1 MPDIEDIK
9 AMHDRAFE
17 KNQQTREDA
26 ANDMVFCWISQWD
39 DSLLGDSQLEYRGE
53 FNIIR
58 KGLRHVLSLLANRDV
73 QVDFEPIETSINSD
87 ELSDVMDGLYRTTIR
102 KLESREA
109 FRIGR
114 QETVSCGFGAWELE
128 NRYTGVGNL
137 QEIARSPVHEA
148 NNTLYWDPQG
158 ELEDKSDSEYCS
170 IIKSY
175 SRDGVQKLVE
185 ELTGEAGYIP
195 GNFKTPEE
203 SYVFPW
209 ILENERY
216 FVGRFYY
223 REKGLIRVHMFTD
236 LLGNPVEVSEDKI
249 ADREEFLIA
258 NGYQYNQTVDRDCYN
273 VTRYIVTG
281 EDVLEECTIPGEH
294 IPVVPMYGERQFVE
308 GEEHYEGIVR
318 LAKDPQRLRNFQ
330 LSYLASLVGQSP
342 RRKPIFYPEQV
353 EGFEHMYEL
362 NGADNNLP
370 YLLQK
375 RVTAM
380 GEELPLGPV
389 GEMPEQPIPTALG
402 ASIELSRQAV
412 EDVINPG
419 LPQNLSDVDMSGRGV
434 EEVNR
439 RMDQQSALFQESY
452 KTALRRDAVVFSSMA
467 SVIYDTPRNVTLTK
481 PDGSRSQQQLM
492 VPEFNTQNGQVEMR
506 ADLTQAKFEIYA
518 DLRDTH
524 ETIEQEVRTD
534 TLELIK
540 MLPPD
545 DPIRG
550 ILILKYIE
558 RQPGSSFE
566 DIRRFASSQLI
577 RQGIKQP
584 ETPEEQQ
591 IAAQAQQQAQKP
603 DANTLLAMAEMEKA
617 KADQAAA
624 TVKQFEAETK
634 RIDVGLKA
642 EKQGYDVDKII
653 AETQA
658 LRYKTVDDLTR
669 SLMPADL
676 LPESGAGNN
685 RGTGRRRNAAGIP
698 DLPNRERRT

>member
-1 MPDIEDIK
+1 MLNIEDIK
-9 AMHDRAFE
+9 YMHDRAYE

-26 ANDMVFCWISQWD
+26 ANDMVFCWITQWD
-39 DSLLGDSQLEYRGE
+39 DSLLGESQLEYRGE

-58 KGLRHVLSLLANRDV
+58 KGLRHILSLLASRDV
-73 QVDFEPIETSINSD
+73 AVDFEPVETSVQSD
-87 ELSDVMDGLYRTTIR
+87 ELSDIMDGMYRTTIR

-109 FRIGR
+109 FRMGR

-128 NRYTGVGNL
+128 NRYNGVGNL
-137 QEIARSPVHEA
+137 QEIVRSPIHEA
-148 NNTLYWDPQG
+148 NNTLFWDPNG
-158 ELEDKSDSEYCS
+158 VLEDKSDADFCS

-175 SRDGVQKLVE
+175 SRDGVKDLVE
-185 ELTGEAGYIP
+185 ELTGEEGYVP

-216 FVGRFYY
+216 YVGRFYC
-223 REKGLIRVHMFTD
+223 REKGIMRVHMFRD
-236 LLGNPVEVSEDKI
+236 LLGNPMEVSEDKI
-249 ADREEFLIA
+249 FEREQFLLE
-258 NGYQYNQTVDRDCYN
+258 NGYEYNQTIERECYN
-273 VTRYIVTG
+273 VYRYIVTG
-281 EDVLEECTIPGEH
+281 NEILEECRVPGDH
-294 IPVVPMYGERQFVE
+294 IPVIPMYGERQFVE

-342 RRKPIFYPEQV
+342 RRKPIFLPEQIK
-353 EGFEHMYEL
+353 GFEHRYEL

-370 YLLQK
+370 YLLQR
-375 RVTAM
+375 RVTDL

-389 GEMPEQPIPTALG
+389 GEMPEQPIPQALG
-402 ASIELSRQAV
+402 ASIDLSRQAV

-419 LPQNLSDVDMSGRGV
+419 LPQNISDVNMSGRGV

-452 KTALRRDAVVFSSMA
+452 KTALRRDAVVFASMA
-467 SVIYDTPRNVTLTK
+467 AEIYDTPRNVTLTK
-481 PDGSRSQQQLM
+481 PDGSRAQQQLM
-492 VPEFNTQNGQVEMR
+492 VPAFNTQNGMIEMR
-506 ADLTQAKFEIYA
+506 ADLTQARFEVYA

-524 ETIEQEVRTD
+524 ETVEQEVRTD
-534 TLELIK
+534 TLDLIK
-540 MLPPD
+540 MLPPE
-545 DPIRG
+545 DPIRA

-566 DIRRFASSQLI
+566 DIRRFASTQLI

-584 ETPEEQQ
+584 ETTEEQQ
-591 IAAQAQQQAQKP
+591 IAVQAQQRAQQP

-617 KADQAAA
+617 RADQAAA
-624 TVKQFEAETK
+624 AVKRFEAETK

-642 EKQGYDVDKII
+642 EKQGYDIDKIV
-653 AETQA
+653 AETQG
-658 LRYKTVDDLTR
+658 LRVKTVDDLTK
-669 SLMPADL
+669 SLMPFDL
-676 LPESGAGNN
+676 FAESGASKIGS
-685 RGTGRRRNAAGIP
+685 TGRRLNATGRP
-698 DLPNRERRT
+698 DL

>member
-1 MPDIEDIK
+1 MPDLEDIRY
-9 AMHDRAFE
+9 MHDRAFE

-26 ANDMVFCWISQWD
+26 ANDMVFCWITQWD
-39 DSLLGDSQLEYRGE
+39 DSLLGESQLEYRGE

-73 QVDFEPIETSINSD
+73 AVDFEPIEGSSQADQVAET
-87 ELSDVMDGLYRTTIR
+87 MDGLYRTTIR

-109 FRIGR
+109 FRMGR

-128 NRYTGVGNL
+128 NTYSGVGNL
-137 QEIARSPVHEA
+137 QEVTRSPVHEA
-148 NNTLYWDPQG
+148 NNTLFWDPNG
-158 ELEDKSDSEYCS
+158 ELEDKSDADYCS
-170 IIKSY
+170 IIKSF
-175 SRDGVQKLVE
+175 SREGIE
-185 ELTGEAGYIP
+185 NYIHELTGEEGYVP
-195 GNFKTPEE
+195 SNFKTPEE

-216 FVGRFYY
+216 YVGRFYC
-223 REKGLIRVHMFTD
+223 REKEPLRVHMFVD
-236 LLGNPVEVSEDKI
+236 LLGNPLELTDEKAVE
-249 ADREEFLIA
+249 RQPFLLEA
-258 NGYQYNQTVDRDCYN
+258 GYQFHSTVEREKYCIK
-273 VTRYIVTG
+273 RYIVTG
-281 EDVLEECTIPGEH
+281 QEILEEVRVPGEN

-342 RRKPIFYPEQV
+342 RRKPIFTADQI
-353 EGFEHMYEL
+353 EGFEEMYEL
-362 NGADNNLP
+362 NGSDNNFP
-370 YLLQK
+370 YLLQH
-375 RVTAM
+375 RLTAM

-389 GEMPEQPIPTALG
+389 GEMPEQPIPTALA
-402 ASIELSRQAV
+402 ASIDLSRQAV

-434 EEVNR
+434 EEVNK

-452 KTALRRDAVVFSSMA
+452 KTALRRDAVVFASMA
-467 SVIYDTPRNVTLTK
+467 AEVYDSNRKVTLTA
-481 PDGSRSQQQLM
+481 PDGKRRQAQLM
-492 VPEFNTQNGQVEMR
+492 TPAFNTQSGQVEMQN
-506 ADLTQAKFEIYA
+506 DLTQAKFEVYA

-524 ETIEQEVRTD
+524 ETVEQEVRAD

-540 MLPPD
+540 MLPPE
-545 DPIRG
+545 DPIRA

-558 RQPGSSFE
+558 RVPGSSFE
-566 DIRRFASSQLI
+566 DIRTFATHQLV
-577 RQGIKQP
+577 RQGIRPP

-591 IAAQAQQQAQKP
+591 IAQQAAQQAQEP

-624 TVKQFEAETK
+624 AVKQFEAETK
-634 RIDVGLKA
+634 RIDLGLKA
-642 EKQGYDVDKII
+642 EKQGFDIDKIV

-658 LRYKTVDDLTR
+658 TRLKSVDNLTR
-669 SLMPADL
+669 SLMPPDLFADSDGRKN
-676 LPESGAGNN
+676 E
-685 RGTGRRRNAAGIP
+685 GTGRRTNAAGVPDIP
-698 DLPNRERRT
+698 RNRAGR